1 MKLHLDLSS
10 LSSEEEAI
18 AANDPAFSA
27 SVEVPSLNELEE
39 EYRDDYSEESFWDKC
54 KNYASSIGREGLE
67 SALLLYYAAQSDKL
81 DTKDKVIIYGT
92 LGYLISF
99 IDAIPDLTPVFGYTD
114 DIALI
119 ALAAKSLYDVI
130 DEDVKAQARET
141 TASLLD

>member
-92 LGYLISF
+92 LGYLI
-99 IDAIPDLTPVFGYTD
+99 
-114 DIALI
+114 
-119 ALAAKSLYDVI
+119 
-130 DEDVKAQARET
+130 
-141 TASLLD
+141 

>member
-1 MKLHLDLSS
+1 MKSGLLH
-10 LSSEEEAI
+10 
-18 AANDPAFSA
+18 
-27 SVEVPSLNELEE
+27 
-39 EYRDDYSEESFWDKC
+39 
-54 KNYASSIGREGLE
+54 
-67 SALLLYYAAQSDKL
+67 
-81 DTKDKVIIYGT
+81 
-92 LGYLISF
+92 LISF

>member
-1 MKLHLDLSS
+1 MTDTFVKIGNCQIKSGLLH
-10 LSSEEEAI
+10 
-18 AANDPAFSA
+18 
-27 SVEVPSLNELEE
+27 
-39 EYRDDYSEESFWDKC
+39 
-54 KNYASSIGREGLE
+54 
-67 SALLLYYAAQSDKL
+67 
-81 DTKDKVIIYGT
+81 
-92 LGYLISF
+92 LISF